1 MENINPINLT
11 NGIKLSVHIF
21 WYLPGMNKPGLV
33 QLSILG
39 FYAQNAGFDQLSH
52 HLIIYRS
59 RYYMW
64 ARTDPCSS
72 CTLLTAHGGSHLI
85 ELLPVVIFEF
95 LSLMSFGQ
103 KQTHDSRPG
112 Y

>member
-1 MENINPINLT
+1 
-11 NGIKLSVHIF
+11 
-21 WYLPGMNKPGLV
+21 
-33 QLSILG
+33 
-39 FYAQNAGFDQLSH
+39 
-52 HLIIYRS
+52 
-59 RYYMW
+59 MW